1 MKKNNFV
8 YFCLLHVVSMAI
20 LTFNSCSK
28 DRDIEKVPLSQD
40 KGVIINGVK
49 WATRNIDAP
58 GTFAANPEDAGMF
71 YQWNRKK
78 AWAATGSVSGWGSST
93 PSGTTWEKANDPS
106 PSGWRIPTLSEF
118 ETLFDYGK
126 VTNEWITVNGV
137 YGKKFTD
144 VVSGDSI
151 FLPASGCRF
160 FSDGTLAGTG
170 SNGFFWSNTL
180 HESNESAV
188 YYLNLIGS
196 DAATTF
202 ASGRRDGYSIRCVAE

>member
-1 MKKNNFV
+1 MKKYNFMKKNNFV
-8 YFCLLHVVSMAI
+8 YFCLLLVVSMAI
-20 LTFNSCSK
+20 ITFSSCSK
-28 DRDIEKVPLSQD
+28 DDDIEK
-40 KGVIINGVK
+40 
-49 WATRNIDAP
+49 AP
-58 GTFAANPEDAGMF
+58 
-71 YQWNRKK
+71 
-78 AWAATGSVSGWGSST
+78 
-93 PSGTTWEKANDPS
+93 
-106 PSGWRIPTLSEF
+106 LSEF
-118 ETLFDYGK
+118 KTLFEYGK

-180 HESNESAV
+180 HESNESAI

-202 ASGRRDGYSIRCVAE
+202 ASGRSDGYSIRCVAE